1 MYNNTSVIRDFPLQ
15 KVSYFTSPR
24 PQLGISPLLGLAWDM
39 DDLYTSYKK

>member
-15 KVSYFTSPR
+15 KVSYFTR